1 MKYALKERIGN
12 PLLFCGRQQQ
22 MELLLNWAN
31 AIPREISKSRALLGR
46 RKSGKSAIM
55 QRLFN
60 ILWSQNGA
68 VIPFYFEM
76 QDYDQWLLEFAEV
89 YYRTFVSQY
98 LSFKTRTLLAPNHRP
113 WEFDQL
119 IRMATEIGDQ
129 LTLEDINSFQ
139 KCLATEKVEQNMNWA
154 FSAPEKFAGNNNAFV
169 LVMIDEI
176 QYMTKYIFWD
186 KVHQVKAH
194 NLPGAYHSLVESKIA
209 PMLVSGSYVGWMVQM
224 MREMFVGGRLKRTEI
239 SSKLTPAEGLEA
251 IYRYANFYQI
261 DITDEAAAALNQL
274 TQSDPFYIA
283 SLLRSDWKLRDFNSV
298 EGIIKTIDYEIKERE
313 GELFGT
319 WSEYIL
325 STIKEVNDQ
334 YAKQIL
340 LFLSKERHRECTRAE
355 ISDHLGGKLS
365 NGELEEK
372 LRVLEYGDLISKGV
386 SNFRYSGIPDD
397 ILDLIFRELYQEE
410 IKRVKPDIKKE
421 LHDKMAALEEEKK
434 SLRGALNELKGRLLE
449 LIIYREINR
458 ARKQAKPLTNFQN
471 RLRPITHQNNEES
484 MEAILTAC
492 GSSQFQTVWMNYSLS
507 LPQTTVVELDVLARG
522 SDTDSCW
529 ALVFEIKNRD
539 DKHPPTLTEA
549 QLFVTKVD
557 KVRQQ
562 LADMNKKIKFVCP
575 VYLSAKGF
583 EAPVEEWLHEQEV
596 FTADL
601 ETWEVN

>member
-1 MKYALKERIGN
+1 MA
-12 PLLFCGRQQQ
+12 
-22 MELLLNWAN
+22 
-31 AIPREISKSRALLGR
+31 KSRALLGR

-76 QDYDQWLLEFAEV
+76 QDYEQWLLEFADV

-98 LSFKTRTLLAPNHRP
+98 LSFKTRTILDQNNQP
-113 WEFDQL
+113 WGFDQL

-129 LTLEDINSFQ
+129 LTLEDINSFK
-139 KCLATEKVEQNMNWA
+139 KCLATEKVEQTMNWA
-154 FSAPEKFAGNNNAFV
+154 FSAPGSFAGNNNAFV

-176 QYMTKYIFWD
+176 QYMTKYIYRD
-186 KVHQVKAH
+186 KACQYLIRR
-194 NLPGAYHSLVESKIA
+194 LPGAYHGLVESKIA

-224 MREMFVGGRLKRTEI
+224 MQEIFVGGRLKRTEI
-239 SSKLTPAEGLEA
+239 PSKLMPAEGIEA
-251 IYRYANFYQI
+251 VYRYADFYQL
-261 DITDEAAAALNQL
+261 DITDEAAAAINQL

-283 SLLRSDWKLRDFNSV
+283 SLLRSDWESRDFNSV
-298 EGIIKTIDYEIKERE
+298 EGIIRTLDYEIKNRE

-319 WSEYIL
+319 WSEYIF

-334 YAKQIL
+334 YAKKIL
-340 LFLSKERHRECTRAE
+340 LFLSKERHKECTRVE
-355 ISDHLGGKLS
+355 ISNHLGGQLS

-372 LRVLEYGDLISKGV
+372 LRGLEYGDLITKGV

-410 IKRVKPDIKKE
+410 IEQVKPDISKE
-421 LHDKMAALEEEKK
+421 LHDKVAALEKEKK

-449 LIIYREINR
+449 LIIYREINQ
-458 ARKQAKPLTNFQN
+458 ARRQAKPLTHFQN
-471 RLRPITHQNNEES
+471 RLRPITNHEEP
-484 MEAILTAC
+484 MEQILTAC
-492 GSSQFQTVWMNYSLS
+492 STSQFQTVWMNYSLS
-507 LPQTTVVELDVLARG
+507 LPQTTVVELDVFARG

-539 DKHPPTLTEA
+539 EKHTPTLTEA
-549 QLFVTKVD
+549 QWFVTKVE
-557 KVRQQ
+557 KVRQL
-562 LADMNKKIKFVCP
+562 LAEMDKKIQFVCP

-583 EAPVEEWLHEQEV
+583 EMSVEEWLHKQGI

-601 ETWEVN
+601 ATWEVN